1 MSTSVSIVDLSPQ
14 VRDAFDEGCLAVFKT
29 RSQRPLVGYRS
40 RDLLLRFAAHYQH
53 LSALPRRMR
62 RALER
67 RWKCTLSAI
76 ALLMTLGQAPA
87 FAAIMQ
93 VAPNTPPAIK
103 ADGKCSL
110 IEAIVNAN
118 RNARPHLDCVAGA
131 GIDTIV
137 LPAASQQQLNGAELL
152 PTITSPIVIEGRHS
166 TISRNTPSLLTFFSV
181 GASGDLTLNETI
193 VSGAIATEPTLAAMV
208 SSTAA
213 AVSR

>member
-1 MSTSVSIVDLSPQ
+1 MSTSLPIVDVSPQ
-14 VRDAFDEGCLAVFKT
+14 VRDAFDEGCRAVFKT
-29 RSQRPLVGYRS
+29 HSQRPMLEYKS

-67 RWKCTLSAI
+67 RWKQTLSAI

-87 FAAIMQ
+87 SAAIMQ

-131 GIDTIV
+131 GAVTRSSC
-137 LPAASQQQLNGAELL
+137 PQTAS
-152 PTITSPIVIEGRHS
+152 RYS
-166 TISRNTPSLLTFFSV
+166 TRSKCCRRSRRPS
-181 GASGDLTLNETI
+181 
-193 VSGAIATEPTLAAMV
+193 
-208 SSTAA
+208 
-213 AVSR
+213 

>member
-1 MSTSVSIVDLSPQ
+1 MSTSLPIVDLSPQ
-14 VRDAFDEGCLAVFKT
+14 VRDAFDEGCRAVFKT
-29 RSQRPLVGYRS
+29 RSQRPLVEYKS

-87 FAAIMQ
+87 FAAILQ
-93 VAPNTPPAIK
+93 VAPNTPPSIK

-131 GIDTIV
+131 GAVDTIL
-137 LPAASQQQLNGAELL
+137 LPADSQQILNGEQML
-152 PTITSPIVIEGRHS
+152 PR
-166 TISRNTPSLLTFFSV
+166 SRRPS
-181 GASGDLTLNETI
+181 
-193 VSGAIATEPTLAAMV
+193 
-208 SSTAA
+208 
-213 AVSR
+213 

>member
-1 MSTSVSIVDLSPQ
+1 MKGVGPFSRRMRSVRWWSTSRAIS
-14 VRDAFDEGCLAVFKT
+14 
-29 RSQRPLVGYRS
+29 
-40 RDLLLRFAAHYQH
+40 LLRFAAHYQH

-93 VAPNTPPAIK
+93 VAPNTPPSIK

-131 GIDTIV
+131 GAWTRSSC
-137 LPAASQQQLNGAELL
+137 PQTAS
-152 PTITSPIVIEGRHS
+152 S
-166 TISRNTPSLLTFFSV
+166 
-181 GASGDLTLNETI
+181 D
-193 VSGAIATEPTLAAMV
+193 
-208 SSTAA
+208 STAQQMLPHDHVA
-213 AVSR
+213 HRDRRPPQHDFDGTRDRRA

>member
-1 MSTSVSIVDLSPQ
+1 MSTSAPIVDLSPQ
-14 VRDAFDEGCLAVFKT
+14 VRDAFDEGCRAVFKT
-29 RSQRPLVGYRS
+29 HLQRPMVEYKS
-40 RDLLLRFAAHYQH
+40 RDLLLRFAAHYRH

-62 RALER
+62 RTLER

-87 FAAIMQ
+87 FAAILQ

-131 GIDTIV
+131 GAVDTIL
-137 LPAASQQQLNGAELL
+137 LPATSQQQLNGTEML
-152 PTITSPIVIEGRHS
+152 PHDHVTHRDRRQQQHDFDGTR
-166 TISRNTPSLLTFFSV
+166 SR
-181 GASGDLTLNETI
+181 I
-193 VSGAIATEPTLAAMV
+193 
-208 SSTAA
+208 
-213 AVSR
+213 

>member
-1 MSTSVSIVDLSPQ
+1 MPTSAPIVDLSPQ

-29 RSQRPLVGYRS
+29 HVQRPLLEYKS

-131 GIDTIV
+131 GAVDTIL
-137 LPAASQQQLNGAELL
+137 LPANSQQQLNGTEML
-152 PTITSPIVIEGRHS
+152 PQITSPIVIEGDSS
-166 TISRNTPSLLTFFSV
+166 TISRNTQ
-181 GASGDLTLNETI
+181 
-193 VSGAIATEPTLAAMV
+193 
-208 SSTAA
+208 STT
-213 AVSR
+213 